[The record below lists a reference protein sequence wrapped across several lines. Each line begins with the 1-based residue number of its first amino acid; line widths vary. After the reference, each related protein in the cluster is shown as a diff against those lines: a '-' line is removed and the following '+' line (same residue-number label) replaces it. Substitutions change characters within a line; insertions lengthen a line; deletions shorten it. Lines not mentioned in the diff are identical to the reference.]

1 MAERAACSPAPAA
14 ALVGGSDGGRSGRGG
29 DLGRISKPPRLGQ
42 IRAHSSVST
51 AWRATCFR
59 HHLKQMFSLDLAPW
73 YFPFMRSVYKRWV
86 AWLGPQALK
95 TCPGCP
101 ALRWRLEAAPC
112 LVTVW
117 QPEGRWRGLMPRTGK
132 QGGRPAAGA
141 LTAHRQKRVLCRV
154 SEGASPPSGRP
165 GPGQL
170 GR

>member
-73 YFPFMRSVYKRWV
+73 YFPFMRSV
-86 AWLGPQALK
+86 QALGGLAGPSG
-95 TCPGCP
+95 TEDLPRVPSAQVEARGSPLPGDCVAARGEVEGP
-101 ALRWRLEAAPC
+101 DAPDREA
-112 LVTVW
+112 
-117 QPEGRWRGLMPRTGK
+117 GREA
-132 QGGRPAAGA
+132 GGRSTYCAQAEKSSLQGF
-141 LTAHRQKRVLCRV
+141 
-154 SEGASPPSGRP
+154 
-165 GPGQL
+165 
-170 GR
+170 